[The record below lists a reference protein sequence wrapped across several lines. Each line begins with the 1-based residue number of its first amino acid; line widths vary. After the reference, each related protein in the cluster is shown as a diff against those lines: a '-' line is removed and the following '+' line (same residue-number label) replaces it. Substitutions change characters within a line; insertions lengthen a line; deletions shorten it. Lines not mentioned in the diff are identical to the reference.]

1 MAVYAEFNGERIE
14 LNGAAEEATMREI
27 LRAIEKSGS
36 GGGAAAGGA
45 AGGVVGS
52 IVGLGKSINPLNM
65 AFSALGKTLGLVTGA
80 FTGIVKLGA
89 GAVGMGVKLVDT

>member
-27 LRAIEKSGS
+27 LRAIEKGGS
-36 GGGAAAGGA
+36 GGSAAVGGA

-52 IVGLGKSINPLNM
+52 IV
-65 AFSALGKTLGLVTGA
+65 
-80 FTGIVKLGA
+80 
-89 GAVGMGVKLVDT
+89 